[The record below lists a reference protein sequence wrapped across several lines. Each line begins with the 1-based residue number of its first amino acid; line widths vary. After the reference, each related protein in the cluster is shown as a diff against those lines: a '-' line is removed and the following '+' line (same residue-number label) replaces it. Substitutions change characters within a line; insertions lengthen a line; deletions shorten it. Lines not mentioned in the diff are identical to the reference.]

1 MKDIFLIY
9 KNEIIYTTIIVVS
22 LLIIQFTMKK
32 AAHRVGKQ
40 SEIHI
45 SRTRLMLKYINI
57 LVSLIAIFA
66 LAFAWG
72 IGYKDL
78 SLIFSS
84 VFAVIGVALFAIWS
98 ILSNVTSG
106 IILFFS
112 FPYTAGYGAAGRRLF
127 LAWGISAA
135 GCGLQSALFFL
146 AVLLRQFLTTAVPS
160 LAAPVAWLAVLLS
173 CGLEIM
179 LAALSVLLAQRL
191 FKEVMSIASMPEPI
205 DPSMPGNRP

>member
-1 MKDIFLIY
+1 MKEIFLIH
-9 KNEIIYTTIIVVS
+9 KTEIIQTAVIVIA

-45 SRTRLMLKYINI
+45 TRTRLMFKYINI
-57 LVSLIAIFA
+57 LVFLTAVFA

-72 IGYKDL
+72 VGYQDL

-98 ILSNVTSG
+98 ILSNITSG

-112 FPYTAGYGAAGRRLF
+112 FPYKIGDKIRIHDKDAPIEGVIDDIKAFHLHIINDEGELITYPNNL
-127 LAWGISAA
+127 I
-135 GCGLQSALFFL
+135 LQK
-146 AVLLRQFLTTAVPS
+146 AVS
-160 LAAPVAWLAVLLS
+160 LIKKDVYLDE
-173 CGLEIM
+173 G
-179 LAALSVLLAQRL
+179 
-191 FKEVMSIASMPEPI
+191 KASL
-205 DPSMPGNRP
+205 